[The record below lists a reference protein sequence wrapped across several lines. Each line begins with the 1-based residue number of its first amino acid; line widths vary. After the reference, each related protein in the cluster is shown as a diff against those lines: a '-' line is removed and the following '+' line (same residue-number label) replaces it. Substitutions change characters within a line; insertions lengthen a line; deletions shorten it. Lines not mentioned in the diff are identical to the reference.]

1 MLGGTGTEDYRNDM
15 TPGAVW
21 QASTETRAQF
31 IWNTYLHLFAAVISF
46 VLLEIALF
54 QSGVAKTIAAPMLQW
69 WWVVLGAFVLA
80 SWGATHFAHTAES
93 KGAQYLALVGFVALE
108 ALIFCPILYIAN
120 HFAPGAIESAAQI
133 TILGFSLLTAI
144 VFVTRRDFSFLGAL
158 LKWGFVVA
166 ILAIFGALAFGL
178 ELGTW
183 FSVALIA
190 FAGAAIL
197 YDTSN
202 VLHHYPEDRYVGAAL
217 SLFASLALMFWYV
230 LRLVM
235 SAQSSD

>member
-1 MLGGTGTEDYRNDM
+1 MYNDEPQM
-15 TPGAVW
+15 THGAVW
-21 QASTETRAQF
+21 DAPVEQRAQF
-31 IWNTYLHLFAAVISF
+31 IWNTYLHLFAAVITF

-54 QSGVAKTIAAPMLQW
+54 QSGMAAKIAAPMLNAW
-69 WWVVLGAFVLA
+69 WAVLGAFVLIG
-80 SWGATHFAHTAES
+80 WGATHFAHTAVS
-93 KGAQYLALVGFVALE
+93 KSAQYGALALYVVLE
-108 ALIFCPILYIAN
+108 AAIFCPILYIAN
-120 HFAPGAIESAAQI
+120 RFAPGAIESAAQI

-144 VFVTRRDFSFLGAL
+144 VFVTRKDFSFLRGLMIWGGAAAL
-158 LKWGFVVA
+158 LAIVSAMMFGF
-166 ILAIFGALAFGL
+166 

-183 FSVALIA
+183 FSVAMVV

-202 VLHHYPEDRYVGAAL
+202 ILHHYPEDRYVAASL

-235 SAQSSD
+235 AMQSDD